1 LHFQSLHAKTWQVLP
16 FTRKVSFRLAF
27 FILGIRV
34 VQQVITERVAE
45 LVAPIIEE
53 FGLELVDV
61 EYKRERSDWFL
72 RLFIDKPGGVTLDDC
87 ADLSR
92 EVDPLLEVEGLIPHA
107 YRLEVSSPGLDRPLK
122 KAADFVRFVGERV
135 RVKSRESLDPDG
147 RGHARKTFR
156 GILQRADDEGL
167 TIAQQDKRGGEVT
180 FRYDE
185 LAEANLDPQF

>member
-1 LHFQSLHAKTWQVLP
+1 M
-16 FTRKVSFRLAF
+16 
-27 FILGIRV
+27 
-34 VQQVITERVAE
+34 VQQVMTERVAE

-122 KAADFVRFVGERV
+122 KAADFARFVGERI
-135 RVKSRESLDPDG
+135 RVKSRDPLDPDH

-156 GILQRADDEGL
+156 GILQRADGESL

>member
-1 LHFQSLHAKTWQVLP
+1 
-16 FTRKVSFRLAF
+16 
-27 FILGIRV
+27 
-34 VQQVITERVAE
+34 
-45 LVAPIIEE
+45 
-53 FGLELVDV
+53 
-61 EYKRERSDWFL
+61 
-72 RLFIDKPGGVTLDDC
+72 VTLDDC

-135 RVKSRESLDPDG
+135 RVKSRDPLDPDH

-156 GILQRADDEGL
+156 GILQRADGESL

>member
-1 LHFQSLHAKTWQVLP
+1 M
-16 FTRKVSFRLAF
+16 
-27 FILGIRV
+27 
-34 VQQVITERVAE
+34 TERVAE

-135 RVKSRESLDPDG
+135 RVKSRDPLDPDH

-156 GILQRADDEGL
+156 GILQRADDESL